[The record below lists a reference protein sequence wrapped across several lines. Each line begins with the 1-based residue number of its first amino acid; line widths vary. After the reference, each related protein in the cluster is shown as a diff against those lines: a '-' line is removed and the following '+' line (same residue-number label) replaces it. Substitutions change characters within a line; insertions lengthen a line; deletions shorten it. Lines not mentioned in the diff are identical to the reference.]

1 MQDNRPRIYS
11 AVATAL
17 IVLIVLSWMAC
28 SHLTYEPGLTPDDS
42 ASAIALADEF
52 VDVEEIPAPTAS
64 DLGND
69 ASASATAQLPEP
81 SDAQAQPAPESGT
94 DISDSGSKGIAE
106 PPLSTDDPSDM
117 KVKEKKQDKKTGQE
131 VDRKKAEE
139 EKIRRQAN
147 SQVQNAF
154 AGDRGKHNTRN
165 GINDEDNAGK
175 PEGKARQG
183 NLSGRGTGS
192 VGGGWSIPRYAAVP
206 SSVTGSVKMVVKI
219 DRNGRVTSVTLNG
232 GEAPAA
238 TNRAVCQACIAEVKS
253 RRFTRPNAGD
263 APETATAYITYN
275 FH

>member
-28 SHLTYEPGLTPDDS
+28 SHLTYDPGLSPKNPP
-42 ASAIALADEF
+42 SAIALADEF
-52 VDVEEIPAPTAS
+52 VDVEEIPAPLAP
-64 DLGND
+64 DLGSD
-69 ASASATAQLPEP
+69 ESATAQLPEP
-81 SDAQAQPAPESGT
+81 SDAQSQPAPESGT
-94 DISDSGSKGIAE
+94 DISDSGSKGVAE
-106 PPLSTDDPSDM
+106 PPLSANESSPM
-117 KVKEKKQDKKTGQE
+117 KVKEKKPDKKTGQE
-131 VDRKKAEE
+131 ADRKKAEE

-154 AGDRGKHNTRN
+154 AGAQGKHNTRN
-165 GINDEDNAGK
+165 GSDDVANAGK
-175 PEGKARQG
+175 PQGKAHQG
-183 NLSGRGTGS
+183 NLSGRGSGS
-192 VGGGWSIPRYAAVP
+192 VGGGWSIPKYAAVP

-219 DRNGRVTSVTLNG
+219 DRDGRVISVALNG

-253 RRFTRPNAGD
+253 RRFTRPNADD